1 MTHYARTFAVLAVLT
16 VNGGA
21 LTPPVVPGPVLQI

>member
-1 MTHYARTFAVLAVLT
+1 MTHYARIFAVLAVLI

-21 LTPPVVPGPVLQI
+21 LIPPIVSDGQ